1 MKPSKTCKCKRPQV
15 STYYMKYQK
24 ENMWTAMRVKPDGTE
39 EELNVMDLYHIA
51 ENALLS
57 SILTDN
63 GR

>member
-1 MKPSKTCKCKRPQV
+1 
-15 STYYMKYQK
+15 MKYQK
-24 ENMWTAMRVKPDGTE
+24 ENMWTAMRVSPDGTE